1 MELGPIQLVT
11 VGFDAPRL
19 DGSILAALEDASAAG
34 HIRLIDA
41 IGVYKDDD
49 GTIVAAEATD
59 LTEDEAIAYGAWI
72 GALVGL
78 GAGGVEGAEYG
89 AISGAVGAA
98 EKYEYGLDN
107 EELDAIAAAIP
118 AGGAAML
125 LAIEHTWAI
134 PLRNAAAASGGVMLS
149 SEFLSTTALIGLG
162 VLLWVA
168 GFDTIYSCQDAAFDR
183 QHGLHSMPAR
193 WGTARALQLARLFH
207 TLMLAVFIVL
217 GVWIDATWLY

>member
-11 VGFDAPRL
+11 VGFVDPRL
-19 DGSILAALEDASAAG
+19 DGSILTALEEASNAG

-41 IGVYKDDD
+41 IGVYKDTD

-78 GAGGVEGAEYG
+78 GAGGVDGAEVG
-89 AISGAVGAA
+89 AIAGAVAAA

-107 EELDAIAAAIP
+107 EELDAIASAIP

-134 PLRNAAAASGGVMLS
+134 PLRNAAAASGGIMLS
-149 SEFLSTTALIGLG
+149 SQFLSTAALIGLG
-162 VLLWVA
+162 VLA
-168 GFDTIYSCQDAAFDR
+168 SE
-183 QHGLHSMPAR
+183 
-193 WGTARALQLARLFH
+193 
-207 TLMLAVFIVL
+207 
-217 GVWIDATWLY
+217 